1 MGSWRVICSRL
12 LTEDP
17 EILGATLQNLVALA
31 PGICAPLVQH
41 VRNLGGGG
49 GEGEKNYLI
58 PVIAAEMK
66 TIGSGLQRLH

>member
-1 MGSWRVICSRL
+1 VICSSL

-17 EILGATLQNLVALA
+17 EILGATVQNLVALA

-41 VRNLGGGG
+41 VHTLAGGGG
-49 GEGEKNYLI
+49 GGGGGNYLI